1 MPGAAVQIK
10 LEADTHEAD
19 VTGRVMPRGVDIT
32 GCPRLDKGHNSCWYG
47 CTRGWPMCHMFQD
60 NKCYAQHRHE
70 FCSKGWH
77 VRENDRR
84 TIDYDEWQDVPST
97 REPRRKKRRRATKT
111 ELELRLRRLGFFNSK
126 LPPFQDLETAYT
138 LYKNTVEASA
148 IADED
153 KRLNVRKLRS
163 AFKNISK
170 AIQGEVPEPSS
181 TDSDDASLERE
192 SAAEQAS

>member
-1 MPGAAVQIK
+1 
-10 LEADTHEAD
+10 
-19 VTGRVMPRGVDIT
+19 
-32 GCPRLDKGHNSCWYG
+32 
-47 CTRGWPMCHMFQD
+47 MFQD

-84 TIDYDEWQDVPST
+84 TIDYDEWQGVPST
-97 REPRRKKRRRATKT
+97 REPLRKKRRRATKT
-111 ELELRLRRLGFFNSK
+111 ERERKVELELRLRRLGFYNSK

-170 AIQGEVPEPSS
+170 AIQGQDPEPSS